1 MVPDPDRFAS
11 NVLPTDDDGGGAI
24 VPQRE
29 DSPAEPAPG
38 TRRLM
43 RAVLADA
50 LHVFLTHMPRGHTH
64 ADLRFREVEQW
75 FRSRDTQW
83 PFSFERVCE
92 ALDLDPGRLRRRLSE
107 HRCSAFAGVVPEG
120 GKRRV
125 THIDERR
132 RGRGR

>member
-1 MVPDPDRFAS
+1 MLPDLDRFAADL
-11 NVLPTDDDGGGAI
+11 LPPDDGSGAV

-29 DSPAEPAPG
+29 DAPPEVAAA

-43 RAVLADA
+43 RAVLVDA
-50 LHVFLTHMPRGHTH
+50 LHVFLTRMPRGHAT

-75 FRSRDTQW
+75 FRSRDERW

-92 ALDLDPGRLRRRLSE
+92 ALDMDPARVRRRLGE
-107 HRCSAFAGVVPEG
+107 HRCAAFAGVVPPA

-132 RGRGR
+132 RRRLR